1 MEKDLQ
7 VVGFRIGNETF
18 GVRIAS
24 VREIVRVPE
33 ITSVPSA
40 PETVEGV
47 INLRGKIIPVMDLRK
62 RFGHVD
68 IQPDKKNR
76 ILVVELD
83 NKLIGLIVNA
93 ASEVLKIPPS
103 DIEAPGSVFAEGESN
118 YVTGVGKAE
127 RTADHFV
134 GRQQIVAPAGSQKT
148 RGGRG
153 HSGYREVALGPA
165 LPACQPA
172 DGSPHAPTMGT
183 ITAQIQLTEAELKLL
198 QTLVYQECGMF
209 FDERRSHFLK
219 DRLAAPPESL
229 PDGFFLQL
237 LSPVDQPRREER
249 AGAAAGESD
258 RQRDELF
265 PQSSAARPAAKRRP
279 GRNSEEETGTPRL
292 EHRGCGARVVR
303 PGRKRTPWRF

>member
-76 ILVVELD
+76 ILVVELQ

-103 DIEAPGSVFAEGESN
+103 DIEAPGSVFAEGESS
-118 YVTGVGKAE
+118 YVTGVGKLK
-127 RTADHFV
+127 
-134 GRQQIVAPAGSQKT
+134 GRLIILLDVS
-148 RGGRG
+148 
-153 HSGYREVALGPA
+153 
-165 LPACQPA
+165 
-172 DGSPHAPTMGT
+172 
-183 ITAQIQLTEAELKLL
+183 KLL
-198 QTLVYQECGMF
+198 HQQEVKKLEEAADLVG
-209 FDERRSHFLK
+209 
-219 DRLAAPPESL
+219 
-229 PDGFFLQL
+229 
-237 LSPVDQPRREER
+237 V
-249 AGAAAGESD
+249 
-258 RQRDELF
+258 
-265 PQSSAARPAAKRRP
+265 AK
-279 GRNSEEETGTPRL
+279 
-292 EHRGCGARVVR
+292 
-303 PGRKRTPWRF
+303 